1 MRVILVCP
9 LFLFKKNFFWGGGR
23 GLKWVSCERPFG
35 VYPQVLVNVGG
46 GGGGLGSGRRVL
58 KWVYHNSLRHS
69 KLGIIWL
76 CPPLCEVT
84 RVRQATTGF
93 APEDFYLFTG
103 KSV

>member
-1 MRVILVCP
+1 MGVLREAI
-9 LFLFKKNFFWGGGR
+9 R
-23 GLKWVSCERPFG
+23 GLSSGFGERR
-35 VYPQVLVNVGG
+35 G